1 MLPLGDA
8 DPGTCWLLLLPT
20 SAIASNNYLQE
31 HLLQAQTIANNIYLQ
46 AITINN

>member
-8 DPGTCWLLLLPT
+8 DPGTCWLLLLLI